1 MENSELRAVQA
12 DLVDLLCYVSD
23 MELALAS
30 AETAAASAGD
40 INVEI
45 VAQDF

>member
-1 MENSELRAVQA
+1 MENSELRAVQS

-23 MELALAS
+23 MELALAAAEQATKS
-30 AETAAASAGD
+30 AAN

-45 VAQDF
+45 IGQDF